1 MSIPAVA
8 KRKKRAS
15 DFLVAIPFMLPAL
28 VGLVVFVLVPGIRG
42 VVLSFSQYNVFTGE
56 VTFNGLDNYTRM
68 FQDVHFA
75 NSFLVTMEYVL
86 INIGFQTVIA
96 LFIAVLLHRFTKS
109 HVVKGI
115 VLLPYLI
122 SNVIVAMIWYWLLD
136 YNLGFVNAIIEGL
149 GFDKITF
156 FSEQLAMP
164 TIAMINV
171 WRHMGYT
178 ALLIF
183 AGLQAIPKD
192 VYEAAAIDGGSEWRI
207 FRSVTLPLLRP
218 VLAFV
223 LVITVVG
230 SFQIFDTIAVTTKG
244 GPVIA
249 TDVYSIWIAREA
261 WGNND
266 FGYASAISVFLMILL
281 SVIAF
286 AQTKL
291 LSANQSDLDR

>member
-1 MSIPAVA
+1 MSVSAVA
-8 KRKKRAS
+8 KRKKRKS
-15 DFLVAIPFMLPAL
+15 DFLVAIPFMAPAL
-28 VGLVVFVLVPGIRG
+28 VGLVVFVLIPGIRG
-42 VVLSFSQYNVFTGE
+42 IVLSFSEYNVFTGE
-56 VTFNGLDNYTRM
+56 VKFNGLSNYIRM

-86 INIGFQTVIA
+86 INIGFQTAIS

-115 VLLPYLI
+115 ILLPYLI
-122 SNVIVAMIWYWLLD
+122 SNVIVAMVWYWLLD
-136 YNLGFVNAIIEGL
+136 YNLGFVNAIIDAL
-149 GFDKITF
+149 HMQKITF

-192 VYEAAAIDGGSEWRI
+192 VYEASAIDGANEWRI

-223 LVITVVG
+223 LVITIVG
-230 SFQIFDTIAVTTKG
+230 SFQIFDTIAVTTNG
-244 GPVIA
+244 GPLDSTRVIVHYIVQNA
-249 TDVYSIWIAREA
+249 FSFYKM
-261 WGNND
+261 
-266 FGYASAISVFLMILL
+266 GYASAMSMSLCLVMVVYTYGQMRLMR
-281 SVIAF
+281 AHE
-286 AQTKL
+286 
-291 LSANQSDLDR
+291 NDLA

>member
-1 MSIPAVA
+1 MALATTSKRR
-8 KRKKRAS
+8 KRKG
-15 DFLVAIPFMLPAL
+15 DFWVAVPFMLPA
-28 VGLVVFVLVPGIRG
+28 VAGLVLFVLIPGIRG
-42 VVLSFSQYNVFTGE
+42 VILSFSDYNVFTNE
-56 VTFNGLDNYTRM
+56 TTFTGLKNYIRLV
-68 FQDVHFA
+68 QDPHFL

-96 LFIAVLLHRFTKS
+96 LVIAVLLHRFTKS
-109 HVVKGI
+109 HVVKG
-115 VLLPYLI
+115 VLLLPYLI
-122 SNVIVAMIWYWLLD
+122 SNVIVAMVWYWLLD
-136 YNLGFVNAIIEGL
+136 YNLGFINSVLDTLSMG
-149 GFDKITF
+149 KITF
-156 FSEQLAMP
+156 FSETTAMP
-164 TIAMINV
+164 TIALINV

-192 VYEAAAIDGGSEWRI
+192 VYEAAAIDGASEWRL

-218 VLAFV
+218 VMAFV
-223 LVITVVG
+223 LVITIVG

-249 TDVYSIWIAREA
+249 TDTYSIWIAREA
-261 WGNND
+261 WTNND
-266 FGYASAISVFLMILL
+266 FGYASAIAVFLMVLL

-286 AQTKL
+286 IQTRL